1 MSKPILFCRRDIH
14 REIRGIAEIYDSIAE
29 KYESW
34 RTKPWKISLI
44 AKGSVILD
52 LGSGPCE
59 NGLYIA
65 ERSNSYIIC
74 LDISL
79 KMISIAKEKIL
90 RKKIFGDVIVANM
103 LYIPLRNNS
112 IDTILAVASIHHIPL
127 YALRKTLR
135 ESIRILRRRGLFIAT
150 VWSWRQRRFLAK
162 TFWNLIKT
170 LLGLLDYPRR
180 YVVPW
185 RSREKIYERIYYLY
199 DEKELRRH
207 LSKIRGVKIL
217 SMGYVGSYRENIGL
231 NLYFVATK
239 TD

>member
-1 MSKPILFCRRDIH
+1 MLHRRDISK
-14 REIRGIAEIYDSIAE
+14 EIRVIAETYDSIAE
-29 KYESW
+29 RYKHW
-34 RTKPWKISLI
+34 RSRPWRISLL
-44 AKGSVILD
+44 AKGSVVLD
-52 LGSGPCE
+52 MGSGPCE

-65 ERSNSYIIC
+65 KMLGAYLIC

-79 KMISIAKEKIL
+79 GMISVAKEKIL
-90 RKKIFGDVIVANM
+90 GEKIFGDPLVADILN
-103 LYIPLRNNS
+103 LPLRNNS
-112 IDTILAVASIHHIPL
+112 VDTVLAIASIHHIPPD
-127 YALRKTLR
+127 ALRKALR

-239 TD
+239 TID